1 MSPALVNPLGS
12 TYKTI
17 YENMSSASNHEKLF
31 HRILQ
36 IIGII
41 KYEELNYSI

>member
-1 MSPALVNPLGS
+1 MSPALLNPLDL
-12 TYKTI
+12 TCKTI
-17 YENMSSASNHEKLF
+17 YESMSSASNHEKLF

>member
-1 MSPALVNPLGS
+1 MSPALVKPLSS

-41 KYEELNYSI
+41 KYEELSYSI